1 MSLLYQEH
9 STPYYSIESVN
20 NSFPAHLHREIE
32 LILVL
37 SGEIEVTIDENTYEL
52 KPGDLT
58 ISFPNQLHSLNTKE
72 NSKILLLLFSADYAQ
87 DYATSVMNYVPEC
100 SKISYKELPLEIIYA
115 VQKAHEYYC
124 MGADERL
131 VKSYMSV
138 CICQLMQILSLVK
151 HEKNIDADITRKLL
165 IYIDNHFTSDLS
177 LDSLAKE
184 LGVSRFHISRIFS
197 ERLHTSFNEYIN
209 RHRVAYAQHLLS
221 TTSASVT
228 DIGFEAGFKSQ
239 RSFFRA
245 FKEILDISPLKYRNS
260 L

>member
-1 MSLLYQEH
+1 MSIIYQEH

-20 NSFPAHLHREIE
+20 NSFPPHLHREIE
-32 LILVL
+32 IIMVL
-37 SGEIEVTIDENTYEL
+37 SGEIEVTIDENVYEL

-58 ISFPNQLHSLNTKE
+58 ISFPNQLHSLNTKNE
-72 NSKILLLLFSADYAQ
+72 SKILLLLFSADYAH
-87 DYATSVMNYVPEC
+87 DYATSVSNYVPVC
-100 SKISYKELPLEIIYA
+100 SRITYEDLPLEIIYA

-124 MGADERL
+124 MKSDDRL
-131 VKSYMSV
+131 VKSYMFV
-138 CICQLMQILSLVK
+138 CIGQLMQILRLTR
-151 HEKNIDADITRKLL
+151 HEKSIDADITRNLL
-165 IYIDNHFTSDLS
+165 IYIDTHYTQDLS